1 MAARTATRAA
11 PSDRI
16 STFTWNGFD
25 RTGKRLSG
33 QIKSADELYVREQLR
48 KRGVLK
54 ARVRR
59 KSALF
64 ETRQKVSAADVAYFT
79 RQLATMLEAG
89 VPMVASFDIIGRGH
103 DNPAMTELLMAIKTQ
118 VEGGLSLHEALA
130 QHPRQFNELYVNLVA
145 AGEQAGIL
153 DGVLAKLSVYL
164 EKSEAL
170 KRKIRSAMFY
180 PAAVIAVGFIVTS
193 ILLVFV
199 IPQFESLFKGFGAD
213 LPALTAWVVEL
224 SRGFR
229 QWWWIAIMVVVGVV
243 IGSVQAHRRSER
255 FRDFLDAAVLR
266 IPLIGEIIRK
276 GAVARYARTLSTMF
290 GAGVPL
296 VEAMDSVARAAGN
309 VVYEKGIRQIRDE
322 VATGSSLHVSMEN
335 TNLFAHMVNQM
346 VSIGEESGSVDHML
360 GKVADFYEDE
370 VDQMVNRLTSLMEPL
385 IMSVLGVIVGGLVI
399 AMYLPIFKLASVF

>member
-1 MAARTATRAA
+1 MAARTAPR
-11 PSDRI
+11 DRVN
-16 STFTWNGFD
+16 TYTWNGVD
-25 RTGKRLSG
+25 RSRTRLSG

-48 KRGVLK
+48 KRGVLR

-89 VPMVASFDIIGRGH
+89 VPMVSSFDIIGRGH
-103 DNPAMTELLMAIKTQ
+103 DNPAMTELLMTVKGRI
-118 VEGGLSLHEALA
+118 EGGLSLHEALA
-130 QHPRQFNELYVNLVA
+130 QHPRQFSDLYVNLVA

-199 IPQFESLFKGFGAD
+199 IPQFESLFQDFGAD
-213 LPALTAWVVEL
+213 LPALTALVVDM
-224 SRGFR
+224 SKGFR
-229 QWWWIAIMVVVGVV
+229 EWWWFVVMAIVGTVVG
-243 IGSVQAHRRSER
+243 SVAAYRRSER
-255 FRDFLDAAVLR
+255 FRDFLDRTILR
-266 IPLIGEIIRK
+266 VPLIGEIVRK

-296 VEAMDSVARAAGN
+296 VEAMDSVARSAGN
-309 VVYEKGIRQIRDE
+309 VVYEKGIRQVRDE
-322 VATGSSLHVSMEN
+322 EATGSSLHVSMEN

-346 VSIGEESGSVDHML
+346 VAIGEESGAVDHML
-360 GKVADFYEDE
+360 GKVADFYEE
-370 VDQMVNRLTSLMEPL
+370 EIDQAVNRLTSLMEPL

>member
-1 MAARTATRAA
+1 MAARTA
-11 PSDRI
+11 PSDRVN
-16 STFTWNGFD
+16 TYTWNGVD
-25 RTGKRLSG
+25 RSGKRLSG

-48 KRGVLK
+48 KRGVLR

-89 VPMVASFDIIGRGH
+89 VPMVSSFDIIGRGH
-103 DNPAMTELLMAIKTQ
+103 DNPAMTELLMTVKGRI
-118 VEGGLSLHEALA
+118 EGGLSLDEALA
-130 QHPRQFNELYVNLVA
+130 QHPRQFSDLYVNLVA

-199 IPQFESLFKGFGAD
+199 IPQFESLFQDFGAD
-213 LPALTAWVVEL
+213 LPALTALVVDM
-224 SRGFR
+224 SKGFR
-229 QWWWIAIMVVVGVV
+229 EWWWFVVMAIVGTVVG
-243 IGSVQAHRRSER
+243 SVAAYRRSER
-255 FRDFLDAAVLR
+255 FRDFLDRTILR
-266 IPLIGEIIRK
+266 VPLIGEIVRK

-296 VEAMDSVARAAGN
+296 VEAMDSVARSAGN
-309 VVYEKGIRQIRDE
+309 VVYEKGIRQVRDE

-346 VSIGEESGSVDHML
+346 VAIGEESGAVDHML
-360 GKVADFYEDE
+360 GKVADFYEE
-370 VDQMVNRLTSLMEPL
+370 EIDQAVNRLTSLMEPL

>member
-1 MAARTATRAA
+1 MAARTATRE
-11 PSDRI
+11 RI
-16 STFTWNGFD
+16 STFTWSGFD
-25 RTGKRLSG
+25 RSGKRLNG
-33 QIKSADELYVREQLR
+33 EIKSADELFVREQLR
-48 KRGVLK
+48 RRGVQRL
-54 ARVRR
+54 RVRR
-59 KSALF
+59 KSTLF
-64 ETRQKVSAADVAYFT
+64 ESRKKVSTADVAYFT

-89 VPMVASFDIIGRGH
+89 VPMVASFEIIGRGH
-103 DNPAMTELLMAIKTQ
+103 DNPAMTEMLMAIKSQ

-153 DGVLAKLSVYL
+153 DGVLAKLSIYL

-180 PAAVIAVGFIVTS
+180 PAAVIAVGFIVTT

-199 IPQFESLFKGFGAD
+199 IPQFESLFKGFGSD

-229 QWWWIAIMVVVGVV
+229 EWWWLALLWVVGIVVVA
-243 IGSVQAHRRSER
+243 VQAHRRSER
-255 FRDFLDAAVLR
+255 FRDYLDALVLR
-266 IPLIGEIIRK
+266 IPLIGMIIRK
-276 GAVARYARTLSTMF
+276 GAVARFARTLSTMF

-296 VEAMDSVARAAGN
+296 VEAMESVARAAGN
-309 VVYEKGIRQIRDE
+309 VVYEKGIRQIRDD

-346 VSIGEESGSVDHML
+346 VAIGEESGSVDHML
-360 GKVADFYEDE
+360 GKVADFT
-370 VDQMVNRLTSLMEPL
+370 RTKWIKWST
-385 IMSVLGVIVGGLVI
+385 
-399 AMYLPIFKLASVF
+399 ASPA

>member
-1 MAARTATRAA
+1 MAAARPAA
-11 PSDRI
+11 PERI
-16 STFTWNGFD
+16 NTYTWSGFD
-25 RTGKRLSG
+25 RNGKRLSG
-33 QIKSADELYVREQLR
+33 ELKSADELFVREQLR
-48 KRGVLK
+48 KRGVLR

-64 ETRQKVSAADVAYFT
+64 EARHKVSAADVAYFT

-89 VPMVASFDIIGRGH
+89 VPIVASFDIIGRGH
-103 DNPAMTELLMAIKTQ
+103 DNPAMTEMLMAIKTQ
-118 VEGGLSLHEALA
+118 IEGGLSLHEALA

-153 DGVLAKLSVYL
+153 DSVLGKLSVYL

-170 KRKIRSAMFY
+170 KRKIRSALFY
-180 PAAVIAVGFIVTS
+180 PAAVIAVGFIVTT

-229 QWWWIAIMVVVGVV
+229 KWWWMVILGVAAAVVVA
-243 IGSVQAHRRSER
+243 IQAHRRSER
-255 FRDFLDAAVLR
+255 FRDFLDAAALR
-266 IPLIGEIIRK
+266 IPLIGDIIRK
-276 GAVARYARTLSTMF
+276 GAVARFARTLSTMF

-296 VEAMDSVARAAGN
+296 VEAMDSVARAVGN
-309 VVYEKGIRQIRDE
+309 VVYEKGIRRIRDD
-322 VATGSSLHVSMEN
+322 VASGSSLHVAMLN

-346 VSIGEESGSVDHML
+346 VAIGEESGSVDHML
-360 GKVADFYEDE
+360 SKVADFYEDE
-370 VDQMVNRLTSLMEPL
+370 VDQMVSRLTSLMEPL

>member
-1 MAARTATRAA
+1 MATRTATAERV
-11 PSDRI
+11 R
-16 STFTWNGFD
+16 TFNWSGVD

-33 QIKSADELYVREQLR
+33 QIKSADEAYVRDQLR
-48 KRGVLK
+48 KRGVLRAK
-54 ARVRR
+54 VRQ
-59 KSALF
+59 KSTLL
-64 ETRQKVSAADVAYFT
+64 ESRQKVGAADVAYFT
-79 RQLATMLEAG
+79 RQLATMLESG
-89 VPMVASFDIIGRGH
+89 VPMVSSFDIIGRGH
-103 DNPAMTELLMAIKTQ
+103 DNPAMTEMLMAIKGQ

-180 PAAVIAVGFIVTS
+180 PAAVIAVGFIVTT

-213 LPALTAWVVEL
+213 LPALTSWVVEL

-229 QWWWIAIMVVVGVV
+229 EWWWIALLVVAGAS
-243 IGSVQAHRRSER
+243 IGAVQAHRRSER
-255 FRDFLDAAVLR
+255 FRDFLDGALLR
-266 IPLIGEIIRK
+266 VPLIGEIVRK

-309 VVYEKGIRQIRDE
+309 VVYEKGILQIRDE
-322 VATGSSLHVSMEN
+322 VSTGSTLHTSMEN

-346 VSIGEESGSVDHML
+346 VAIGEESGSVDHML
-360 GKVADFYEDE
+360 GKVADFYEAE
-370 VDQMVNRLTSLMEPL
+370 VDEMVNRLTSLMEPL

>member
-1 MAARTATRAA
+1 MAARTAPANRVNTYVW
-11 PSDRI
+11 SGVDR
-16 STFTWNGFD
+16 F
-25 RTGKRLSG
+25 GKRLNG
-33 QIKSADELYVREQLR
+33 QIKSADELFVRDQLR
-48 KRGVLK
+48 KRGVLQ

-59 KSALF
+59 KSVLL
-64 ETRQKVSAADVAYFT
+64 EKRQKVSAADISYFT

-89 VPMVASFDIIGRGH
+89 VPMVSSFDIIGRGH
-103 DNPAMTELLMAIKTQ
+103 DNPAMTELLMHIKGD

-130 QHPRQFNELYVNLVA
+130 KHPRQFSELYVNLVA

-153 DGVLAKLSVYL
+153 DDVLGKLSVFL

-199 IPQFESLFKGFGAD
+199 IPQFESLFQGFGAD
-213 LPALTAWVVEL
+213 LPALTRFVVEL
-224 SRGFR
+224 SEGFR
-229 QWWWIAIMVVVGVV
+229 KWWWTAMITVVAAVV
-243 IGSVQAHRRSER
+243 IAVQAYRRSER
-255 FRDFLDAAVLR
+255 FRDFLDRAVLR

-276 GAVARYARTLSTMF
+276 GTVARYARTLSTMF

-296 VEAMDSVARAAGN
+296 VEAMESVARAAGN
-309 VVYEKGIRQIRDE
+309 VVYEKGIRSIRDE

-335 TNLFAHMVNQM
+335 SNLFAHMVNQM
-346 VSIGEESGSVDHML
+346 VAIGEESGSVDHML

-385 IMSVLGVIVGGLVI
+385 IMSVLGVIVGGLVV

>member
-1 MAARTATRAA
+1 MAAARPAA
-11 PSDRI
+11 PERI
-16 STFTWNGFD
+16 NTYTWSGFD
-25 RTGKRLSG
+25 RNGKRLSG
-33 QIKSADELYVREQLR
+33 ELKSADELFVREQLR
-48 KRGVLK
+48 KRGVLR

-64 ETRQKVSAADVAYFT
+64 EARHKVSAADVAYFT

-89 VPMVASFDIIGRGH
+89 VPIVASFDIIGRGH
-103 DNPAMTELLMAIKTQ
+103 DNPAMTEMLMAIKTQ
-118 VEGGLSLHEALA
+118 IEGGLSLHEALA

-153 DGVLAKLSVYL
+153 DSVLGKLSVYL

-170 KRKIRSAMFY
+170 KRKIRSALFY
-180 PAAVIAVGFIVTS
+180 PAAVIAVGFIVTT

-229 QWWWIAIMVVVGVV
+229 KWWWMVILGVAAAVVVA
-243 IGSVQAHRRSER
+243 IQAHRRSER
-255 FRDFLDAAVLR
+255 FRDFLDAAALR
-266 IPLIGEIIRK
+266 IPLIGDIIRK
-276 GAVARYARTLSTMF
+276 GAVARFARTLSTMF

-296 VEAMDSVARAAGN
+296 VEAMDSVARAVGN
-309 VVYEKGIRQIRDE
+309 VVYEKGIRRIRDD
-322 VATGSSLHVSMEN
+322 VATGSSLHVAMLN

-346 VSIGEESGSVDHML
+346 VAIGEESGSVDHML
-360 GKVADFYEDE
+360 SKVADFYEDE
-370 VDQMVNRLTSLMEPL
+370 VDQMVSRLTSLMEPL

>member
-1 MAARTATRAA
+1 MAARTAPANRVNTYVW
-11 PSDRI
+11 SGVDR
-16 STFTWNGFD
+16 S
-25 RTGKRLSG
+25 GKRLRG
-33 QIKSADELYVREQLR
+33 QIKSADELFVRDQLR
-48 KRGVLK
+48 KRGVLQ

-64 ETRQKVSAADVAYFT
+64 EKRQKVGAADIAYFT

-89 VPMVASFDIIGRGH
+89 VPMVSSFDIIGRGH
-103 DNPAMTELLMAIKTQ
+103 DNPAMTELLMTIKGD

-130 QHPRQFNELYVNLVA
+130 KHPRQFSELYVNLVA

-153 DGVLAKLSVYL
+153 DDVLSKLSLFL

-199 IPQFESLFKGFGAD
+199 IPQFESLFQGFGAD
-213 LPALTAWVVEL
+213 LPALTRFVVDL
-224 SRGFR
+224 SEGFR
-229 QWWWIAIMVVVGVV
+229 KWWWTAMLTVAGATVIAI
-243 IGSVQAHRRSER
+243 QAYRRSGR
-255 FRDFLDAAVLR
+255 FRDFLDRAVLR

-276 GAVARYARTLSTMF
+276 GTVARYARTLSTMF

-296 VEAMDSVARAAGN
+296 VEAMESVARAAGN
-309 VVYEKGIRQIRDE
+309 VVYEKGIRNIRDD
-322 VATGSSLHVSMEN
+322 VAIGSSLHVSMEN
-335 TNLFAHMVNQM
+335 SNLFAHMVNQM
-346 VSIGEESGSVDHML
+346 VAIGEESGSVDHML

-385 IMSVLGVIVGGLVI
+385 IMSVLGVIVGGLVV

>member
-1 MAARTATRAA
+1 MAARPAA
-11 PSDRI
+11 PERI
-16 STFTWNGFD
+16 NTYTWSGFD
-25 RTGKRLSG
+25 RNGKRVSG
-33 QIKSADELYVREQLR
+33 EIKSADELFVREQLR
-48 KRGVLK
+48 KRGVLR

-64 ETRQKVSAADVAYFT
+64 ESRRKVSAADVAYFT

-118 VEGGLSLHEALA
+118 IEGGLSLHEALA

-153 DGVLAKLSVYL
+153 DSVLGKLSVYL

-170 KRKIRSAMFY
+170 KRKIRSALFY
-180 PAAVIAVGFIVTS
+180 PAAVIAVGFIVTT

-229 QWWWIAIMVVVGVV
+229 KWWWMVILGVAAAVVVA
-243 IGSVQAHRRSER
+243 IQAHRRSER

-266 IPLIGEIIRK
+266 IPLIGDIIRK
-276 GAVARYARTLSTMF
+276 GAVARFARTLSTMF

-309 VVYEKGIRQIRDE
+309 VVFEKGIRRIRDD
-322 VATGSSLHVSMEN
+322 VATGSSLHVAMLN

-346 VSIGEESGSVDHML
+346 VAIGEESGSLDHML

-370 VDQMVNRLTSLMEPL
+370 VDQMVSRLTSLMEPL